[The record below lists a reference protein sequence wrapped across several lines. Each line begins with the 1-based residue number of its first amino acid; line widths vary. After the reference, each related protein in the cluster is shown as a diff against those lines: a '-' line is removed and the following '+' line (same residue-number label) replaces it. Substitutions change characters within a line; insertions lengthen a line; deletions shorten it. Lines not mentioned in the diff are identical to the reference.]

1 VCTGHTGYSES
12 MEPNAGQAT
21 ADLAAARALLPRD
34 AAPIVVIQPG
44 GRDPRPRWPTD
55 RFAEVASR
63 CARGG
68 ALVVLVGTAA
78 ESALLNDIWRQAD
91 RRLSWGAADVVIV
104 RDSIDISAW
113 RGLLALSDV
122 VVGNDDGVLHLAR
135 SEGTP
140 TITIS
145 GLDMTPDQVV
155 GKVSELLASRSS
167 ARSGRGG

>member
-1 VCTGHTGYSES
+1 VCARHTGYSES
-12 MEPNAGQAT
+12 MEPNPGRAT

-34 AAPIVVIQPG
+34 AATIVVVQPG
-44 GRDPRPRWPTD
+44 GRDPRPRWPAD

-78 ESALLNDIWRQAD
+78 ESELLNDIWRQAD

-104 RDSIDISAW
+104 LDNIDISAW

-122 VVGNDDGVLHLAR
+122 VVGNDSGVLHLAQA
-135 SEGTP
+135 EGAP
-140 TITIS
+140 TIAIS
-145 GLDMTPDQVV
+145 GLDMSPDQVV
-155 GKVSELLASRSS
+155 GEVSELLESRSS
-167 ARSGRGG
+167 ARSGVS

>member
-21 ADLAAARALLPRD
+21 VDLAAARALLPRD
-34 AAPIVVIQPG
+34 ASPLVVVQPG
-44 GRDPRPRWPTD
+44 GRDPRPHWPAD

-122 VVGNDDGVLHLAR
+122 VVGNDSGVLHLAQAV
-135 SEGTP
+135 GAP
-140 TITIS
+140 TIAVS
-145 GLDMTPDQVV
+145 DLDTTPDQVV
-155 GKVSELLASRSS
+155 GEVSELL
-167 ARSGRGG
+167 G